1 MCSLCYGDTK
11 DHCLEIAAK
20 IIAAVWKFQI
30 KQKYLLAAYIQSS
43 QNLTTET
50 EITNSDIVA
59 AKWWFNC

>member
-30 KQKYLLAAYIQSS
+30 KQKYLLAAYIQSLVRTS
-43 QNLTTET
+43 QQ
-50 EITNSDIVA
+50 
-59 AKWWFNC
+59 KQK